1 MHVYIGVGIRP
12 RMTPLFPEALV
23 GSPLLMADVAMSG
36 HALSARS
43 VTEIATR
50 IPSTLSRSDE
60 KEIGAKLHRTAYQ
73 LSLYIWNARILPE
86 SEKGPQNLYCMHAA
100 D

>member
-36 HALSARS
+36 HALSAS
-43 VTEIATR
+43 SFTEIPTR
-50 IPSTLSRSDE
+50 IRSELSRFD
-60 KEIGAKLHRTAYQ
+60 
-73 LSLYIWNARILPE
+73 
-86 SEKGPQNLYCMHAA
+86 
-100 D
+100 